1 LKIHITCSQP
11 SRSLVLAVHAARE
24 LLSPGHEVG
33 VSWPESWLED
43 GDFRRS
49 GLNRRALNAADVIVH
64 VCGPDELDL
73 PSEITA
79 AMRFGKPVVRYDP
92 LSLDEEAGTGGATTR
107 VTRVEEVAEA
117 IREACRLSIG

>member
-1 LKIHITCSQP
+1 MKIHITCSQP

-49 GLNRRALNAADVIVH
+49 GLNRKALNAADVIIH
-64 VCGPDELDL
+64 VGGPDDLDL
-73 PSEITA
+73 PSEIT
-79 AMRFGKPVVRYDP
+79 
-92 LSLDEEAGTGGATTR
+92 TTR
-107 VTRVEEVAEA
+107 VTRVEQVAEA

>member
-1 LKIHITCSQP
+1 MKIHITCSQP

-43 GDFRRS
+43 GDFRRT
-49 GLNRRALNAADVIVH
+49 GLNRKALNAADVIVH
-64 VCGPDELDL
+64 VGGPDELDL

-92 LSLDEEAGTGGATTR
+92 LSLEANGETGGATVR
-107 VTRVEEVAEA
+107 VGRIEDVAEA
-117 IREACRLSIG
+117 IREACRLTIG